1 MSAKK
6 WVVLSTRLYTLRDD
20 AKGDPRKQ
28 KKHFRGDVLT
38 GLSEDDVKRFT
49 KAGAIAAAGS
59 DDAKQAEASPAV
71 VHPAEVSA
79 ADALHVPTHQTEP
92 SASAIVAE
100 QSVNE
105 PAQLPTINSV
115 SDGGET
121 RRPAKS
127 AVKDEWV
134 DYAVATGQLTEAEA
148 LATSRDELRETLK

>member
-59 DDAKQAEASPAV
+59 DDAKQAEVSPAV

-100 QSVNE
+100 QSIAAPPV
-105 PAQLPTINSV
+105 PTINSV